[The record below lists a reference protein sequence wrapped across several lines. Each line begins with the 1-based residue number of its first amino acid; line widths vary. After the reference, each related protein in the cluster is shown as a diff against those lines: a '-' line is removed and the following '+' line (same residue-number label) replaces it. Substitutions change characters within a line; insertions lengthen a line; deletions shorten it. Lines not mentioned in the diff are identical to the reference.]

1 MMQVNI
7 WFTNSRSRD
16 SFVQIHCIWTRM
28 SLSFELDLWRQ
39 RSIYNVITIFAFVY
53 IKLKQDSTK
62 ISFNTLTWFDIQFHN
77 DLINFLKRAIELD
90 IMELNYSAFIAAFLY
105 ALSSRSSDSQCC
117 GHLNSPQR
125 QATHMFLSI
134 LWFAHDECVHVYIH
148 YDCIW
153 SFFVRLFVDTCLL
166 HDFANAEH
174 ARPLLAS
181 PSAHFLCY
189 NVRNTYVGH
198 LNKLKSLLT
207 NFIIYSTFYNESF
220 LWKTIRDSSN
230 PLMNVCELIA
240 VS

>member
-125 QATHMFLSI
+125 QATHVSVYIMI
-134 LWFAHDECVHVYIH
+134 RARWMCTCVHTLWLHMIVFCSFVCWHLSFAWLCKCRACKTIACFAFSTFFVLQCTEH
-148 YDCIW
+148 IRW
-153 SFFVRLFVDTCLL
+153 SF
-166 HDFANAEH
+166 E
-174 ARPLLAS
+174 
-181 PSAHFLCY
+181 
-189 NVRNTYVGH
+189 
-198 LNKLKSLLT
+198 
-207 NFIIYSTFYNESF
+207 
-220 LWKTIRDSSN
+220 
-230 PLMNVCELIA
+230 
-240 VS
+240 